1 LVGVYSDHGLAD
13 ITDVG
18 KGQKGGATLSNNV
31 TSTIL
36 VHHKNQ
42 SCMIMSI
49 NINVERD
56 GFPSAK
62 LRWAPEASDSSVES
76 LVCGA
81 GKWTF

>member
-1 LVGVYSDHGLAD
+1 LAD
-13 ITDVG
+13 ITDAG
-18 KGQKGGATLSNNV
+18 KGAKKGEEVRSQQITN
-31 TSTIL
+31 
-36 VHHKNQ
+36 HHCCNENQ
-42 SCMIMSI
+42 SYIIMSI

-81 GKWTF
+81 GK